1 MTEEQIALARRAI
14 ACPKWRWMPGMRAV
28 AVRPAPLEPVCSR
41 VPDDPR
47 GWTPYP
53 GALPDLTDPATLGC
67 VLALVREAWDD
78 ECLCI
83 LPVDYGPGGV
93 RWACRLTATGTFCTG
108 QFWPT
113 EIGALVDALEAGH
126 KRGEHLR
133 EEEK

>member
-53 GALPDLTDPATLGC
+53 GALPDLTDPATLGACWRWCAMLTETPRSMC
-67 VLALVREAWDD
+67 VSQTPHDRATACVRGKCWAGSQQSAAGMG
-78 ECLCI
+78 
-83 LPVDYGPGGV
+83 VVGHGAGG
-93 RWACRLTATGTFCTG
+93 AM
-108 QFWPT
+108 
-113 EIGALVDALEAGH
+113 
-126 KRGEHLR
+126 
-133 EEEK
+133 